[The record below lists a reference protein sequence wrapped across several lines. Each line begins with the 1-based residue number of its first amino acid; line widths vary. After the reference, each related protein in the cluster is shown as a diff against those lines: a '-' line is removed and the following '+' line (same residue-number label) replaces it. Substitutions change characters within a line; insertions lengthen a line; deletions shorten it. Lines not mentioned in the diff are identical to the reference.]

1 MQRIVDKKSWGLL
14 VALCLTILFGLGGCK
29 TLIDTSEKSR
39 SVKDREQ
46 ISSNSYIHLEV
57 GRCPESIEPADFNGD
72 GLIDLAVVGHG
83 ASDIRFFWG
92 RNGRKFET
100 GPVLGE
106 ALVGYHP
113 GMARAVDWNGDGRQD
128 LILAAEGRIEVQ
140 YWKNSDTGLHLEATF
155 KVPSPPVGIV
165 VEDLDHDGLWD
176 LVLGPYSGSSVY
188 ILWGKAKFKFEIQ
201 VLKAAPTPTY
211 VHVAD
216 WNSDGWKDILWSEWD
231 TGPVKLALN
240 LKKRHFDQRVLRFR
254 PDMLDAPRS
263 ITTADLDGDG
273 ALDAIVPLE
282 TGLGALILYGDGKDF
297 VRDIERIPAPD
308 WGFRWATAVSE
319 RPDRPAMMALAEEGR
334 IYVYTRKPEGS
345 WYIKEL
351 SAGSVPLDLSF
362 VDLDQDGYLDLIF
375 INQAGSSAGIYYGP
389 FNTL

>member
-1 MQRIVDKKSWGLL
+1 MDKKSWGLFA
-14 VALCLTILFGLGGCK
+14 ALCLFVLLGLGGCR
-29 TLIDTSEKSR
+29 TLIDTSETSG
-39 SVKDREQ
+39 SVRDSGQ
-46 ISSNSYIHLEV
+46 IPSISYVHLEV
-57 GRCPESIEPADFNGD
+57 GRAPESIEPADFNGD

-92 RNGRKFET
+92 RDGRKFEA

-106 ALVGYHP
+106 GLVGYHP
-113 GMARAVDWNGDGRQD
+113 GMARAVDWNRDGRQD
-128 LILAAEGRIEVQ
+128 LILAAEGRTEVQ
-140 YWKNSDTGLHLEATF
+140 YWENSDAGLHLEAAF
-155 KVPSPPVGIV
+155 KVPSPPVGLV

-188 ILWGKAKFKFEIQ
+188 ILWGKAEFKFEIQ

-211 VHVAD
+211 VYVAD
-216 WNSDGWKDILWSEWD
+216 WNSDGWKDILWAEWD

-240 LKKRHFDQRVLRFR
+240 LKKRRFDQRVLRVR
-254 PDMLDAPRS
+254 PDKLDAPRS
-263 ITTADLDGDG
+263 VTTADLDGDG

-282 TGLGALILYGDGKDF
+282 TGLAALILYGDGKDS

-319 RPDRPAMMALAEEGR
+319 SPDKPAMMALAEEGR
-334 IYVYTRKPEGS
+334 IYVYVKKGPEGA
-345 WYIKEL
+345 WDIKKL
-351 SAGSVPLDLSF
+351 PAGSVPLDLSF

-375 INQAGSSAGIYYGP
+375 INQAESSAGIYYGP

>member
-1 MQRIVDKKSWGLL
+1 MQREVNKRLWGLFAA
-14 VALCLTILFGLGGCK
+14 VCLTVLVGLVGCK
-29 TLIDTSEKSR
+29 TLTDPSEKSR
-39 SVKDREQ
+39 SVRDREQ
-46 ISSNSYIHLEV
+46 IPSNSYIHLEV
-57 GRCPESIEPADFNGD
+57 GRAPESIEPADFNGD

-106 ALVGYHP
+106 DLVGYHP

-128 LILAAEGRIEVQ
+128 LILATEWLTEVQ
-140 YWKNSDTGLHLEATF
+140 YWENSDAGLHLEATF
-155 KVPSPPVGIV
+155 KVPSPPIGLV
-165 VEDLDHDGLWD
+165 VEDLDHDGFWD

-188 ILWGKAKFKFEIQ
+188 ILWGKANFKFETQ

-216 WNSDGWKDILWSEWD
+216 WDSDGWKDILWAEWD

-240 LKKRHFDQRVLRFR
+240 LKKRHFDQRVLRSR
-254 PDMLDAPRS
+254 PDKLDAPRS

-282 TGLGALILYGDGKDF
+282 TGLAALILYGDGKDSI
-297 VRDIERIPAPD
+297 RDIERVPAPA

-319 RPDRPAMMALAEEGR
+319 SPGRPAMMALAEEER
-334 IYVYTRKPEGS
+334 IYVYIRKPEGS
-345 WYIKEL
+345 WDIKKL

-362 VDLDQDGYLDLIF
+362 VDMDQDGYLDLIF
-375 INQAGSSAGIYYGP
+375 INQAESSAGIYYGP